1 MPSASEPRLAFEA
14 PIYEMEARLAEMEA
28 QYAKNRAGGDT
39 TKIAEQIRRLRRELA
54 ALKREIYAHLDPWQI
69 VQVSRHP
76 QRPQTRDYIE
86 LIFEQFIELHGD
98 RAFGDD
104 QAIVTGLAHLD
115 DIKVMFIGHQKGKNL
130 AERTACHFGCAHPEG
145 YRKALRK
152 MQLAAKF
159 GLPII
164 SFIDTPGAYPGI
176 TAEERGQAA
185 IIAENLMAMS
195 QIRTPIVCVVIG
207 EGGSGG
213 ALGIGIGDRLAML
226 EFTYYSVI
234 TPEGCASILWKGSE
248 HAPKA
253 AAALKMTSRDLL
265 QFGIIDEVIPEPP
278 GGAHRDH
285 REAAATLKS
294 SLIHAVRQLKE
305 TPTDVAARAPLPKVP
320 QDRRVPR
327 SGSSPPSRPRRRP
340 GRTGRARLNQSNL
353 GRHDKRRPILAR
365 EHGVGLGVVDERLG
379 RGVDVELAAQ
389 AVGDVAQVAVG
400 ARKVSLFDVGVQ
412 ELVVARLDGLDE
424 VGEVVA
430 VALAARALLELAAE
444 EDLPVLVAAD
454 RQDALGAVE
463 DVADLDVATRRW

>member
-14 PIYEMEARLAEMEA
+14 PIYEMEARLADMEA
-28 QYAKNRAGGDT
+28 QYAKSRAGGDT
-39 TKIAEQIRRLRRELA
+39 TKVAEQVRRLRRELA

-76 QRPQTRDYIE
+76 LRPQTRDYIH
-86 LIFEQFIELHGD
+86 LVFEQFIELHGD
-98 RAFGDD
+98 RTFGDD
-104 QAIVTGLAHLD
+104 PAIVTGFAHLD
-115 DIKVMFIGHQKGKNL
+115 DIKIMFIGHQKGKKL

-159 GLPII
+159 GLPIV

-176 TAEERGQAA
+176 SAEERGQASV
-185 IIAENLMAMS
+185 IAENLMAMS
-195 QIRTPIVCVVIG
+195 QIRTPMVCVVIG

-265 QFGIIDEVIPEPP
+265 NFGIIDEVIPEPP

-294 SLIHAVRQLKE
+294 SLIHAVRQLKD
-305 TPTDVAARAPLPKVP
+305 TPTDLLLS
-320 QDRRVPR
+320 RRYQKYR
-327 SGSSPPSRPRRRP
+327 TMGEFLESPPPSADPP
-340 GRTGRARLNQSNL
+340 EANG
-353 GRHDKRRPILAR
+353 
-365 EHGVGLGVVDERLG
+365 
-379 RGVDVELAAQ
+379 
-389 AVGDVAQVAVG
+389 QVA
-400 ARKVSLFDVGVQ
+400 
-412 ELVVARLDGLDE
+412 E
-424 VGEVVA
+424 
-430 VALAARALLELAAE
+430 
-444 EDLPVLVAAD
+444 
-454 RQDALGAVE
+454 
-463 DVADLDVATRRW
+463 